1 MLRNRLTNSIFSND
15 LECNRPIERENVTV
29 LQPYSKKCVYAIRTL
44 AYVAAVHSVG
54 RFQAG
59 TLCKEAGV
67 PEPFT
72 RKVLH
77 KLVVGGLLVAH
88 RGPGGGYS
96 LARPPERIT
105 LWEIVSLVDV
115 DHNNGRCV
123 MGFGN
128 CGSSV
133 RCPIHEATARC
144 ATSLSDQLG
153 EVTLAELTSSVALR
167 ERTLVRTVSI
177 VEVHR
182 TKKQTPTGKDKSNAK
197 Q

>member
-1 MLRNRLTNSIFSND
+1 M
-15 LECNRPIERENVTV
+15 
-29 LQPYSKKCVYAIRTL
+29 LQPYSKKCVYAFRAL
-44 AYVAAVHSVG
+44 AYVAAIHSVG

-77 KLVVGGLLVAH
+77 KLVVGGLLNAH

-115 DHNNGRCV
+115 GHNNGRCI

-133 RCPIHEATARC
+133 QCPIHEATARC
-144 ATSLSDQLG
+144 ATSFSNQLG

-167 ERTLVRTVSI
+167 EKTLIRPVSI
-177 VEVHR
+177 VGMQRNPKR
-182 TKKQTPTGKDKSNAK
+182 TQTEKGRDRTNGDH
-197 Q
+197 

>member
-1 MLRNRLTNSIFSND
+1 MLHS
-15 LECNRPIERENVTV
+15 
-29 LQPYSKKCVYAIRTL
+29 YSKKCVYAFRAL
-44 AYVAAVHSVG
+44 AYVAANHSVG

-67 PEPFT
+67 PEPST

-77 KLVVGGLLVAH
+77 KLAEGGLLIAH
-88 RGPGGGYS
+88 RGPGGGYA

-105 LWEIVSLVDV
+105 LWDIVTLVDV
-115 DHNNGRCV
+115 GHHNGRCV
-123 MGFGN
+123 MGLGD

-144 ATSLSDQLG
+144 ATSLSNQLG

-167 ERTLVRTVSI
+167 ERTLVRPVSI
-177 VEVHR
+177 IEMQR
-182 TKKQTPTGKDKSNAK
+182 TEKRTRTEKGRDKTNGN
-197 Q
+197 

>member
-1 MLRNRLTNSIFSND
+1 M
-15 LECNRPIERENVTV
+15 
-29 LQPYSKKCVYAIRTL
+29 LQPYSKKCVYAFRAL
-44 AYVAAVHSVG
+44 AYVAAIHSVG

-67 PEPFT
+67 PEPST

-77 KLVVGGLLVAH
+77 MLVEGGLLFAH

-105 LWEIVSLVDV
+105 LWEIVTLVDV
-115 DHNNGRCV
+115 GHHNRRCV

-128 CGSSV
+128 CGSTV

-144 ATSLSDQLG
+144 ANSLSDQLG

-167 ERTLVRTVSI
+167 ERTLVRPVSI
-177 VEVHR
+177 VEMQR
-182 TKKQTPTGKDKSNAK
+182 TKERTRTEKGRDKTNGN
-197 Q
+197 